1 VTLVI
6 GGAEA
11 SQGEPTTTLDIG
23 RREVDRLV
31 GEGMSRSSA
40 AREVAQRTG
49 LARRELFRAA
59 G

>member
-1 VTLVI
+1 VV
-6 GGAEA
+6 GGAEG
-11 SQGEPTTTLDIG
+11 SPGEPTTTLAVG
-23 RREVDRLV
+23 RQEVERLV

-49 LARRELFRAA
+49 LARRELFRAD